1 MSHFVRFLVSRVFWI
16 NVLVA
21 ILLVAGGLFGILYY
35 LDTYTK
41 HGEVIDVP
49 EFVGMHSTETELAIN
64 QKGSLQTE
72 VSDSL
77 FVKGKAG
84 GTILD
89 QHPAA
94 GNFVKEGRTIYLT
107 VAAEQ
112 PVTIKMPKLVD
123 RSLRQATSILET
135 YGLVVGD
142 KRYKPDMCVNCIL
155 EQNMDGKEIRVGE
168 RIRKGSVI
176 DLVVGQGLSNELV
189 EVPYLKEFTT
199 EMAND
204 LLQSKSLNLGS
215 LLFDETVENA
225 DDSAKAIVYRQ
236 IPPFSQEPSV
246 RMGASIDLFLTLDTN
261 KVVHT
266 VSVPLD
272 TIQ

>member
-1 MSHFVRFLVSRVFWI
+1 MDHFFRFLVSKVFWI
-16 NVLVA
+16 NILVA
-21 ILLVAGGLFGILYY
+21 ILLVAGGLFGMLSY

-77 FVKGKAG
+77 FVKGKVG
-84 GTILD
+84 GTIID

-112 PVTIKMPKLVD
+112 PVKIKMPKLVD

-135 YGLVVGD
+135 YGLV
-142 KRYKPDMCVNCIL
+142 
-155 EQNMDGKEIRVGE
+155 EQNMDGKEIRSGD

-176 DLVVGQGLSNELV
+176 DLVVGQGLSNDLV
-189 EVPYLKEFTT
+189 DVPYLKEFTT

-204 LLQSKSLNLGS
+204 LLQSKSLNLGA

-236 IPPFSQEPSV
+236 IPPFSQEPTV
-246 RMGASIDLFLTLDTN
+246 RMGASIDLFLTIDTN